1 MVRPVL
7 YEHYGI
13 DEYPLGAN
21 AVVAVISYTV
31 CRMPCDQNSIR
42 PKTYRMHNCLPELIF
57 FF

>member
-31 CRMPCDQNSIR
+31 CRMPCDQNSIVQ
-42 PKTYRMHNCLPELIF
+42 KLTECITVCQN
-57 FF
+57 